1 MAATSTIAS
10 FLMEGA
16 AGTPMTWAK
25 LVDIK
30 DYPDMFGDPN
40 QLQATT
46 LSDHEH
52 WYVEGVKDNSGALNF
67 TANYD
72 AATFSTLKGKEGTEG
87 NYALWFGEGGTPVA
101 PTGANGKFSFKGY
114 LFVKLVG
121 KGVDEVREMV
131 VGIIPST
138 AITFAAS

>member
-1 MAATSTIAS
+1 MATSTIHS
-10 FLMEGA
+10 FLMSGT
-16 AGTPMTWAK
+16 GTPLVYSK
-25 LVDIK
+25 LLDIK
-30 DYPDMFGDPN
+30 DYPDLFGDPN

-46 LSDHEH
+46 LSDTQH
-52 WYVEGVKDNSGALNF
+52 WYVPGVQDNSGALNF

-72 AATFSTLKGKEGTEG
+72 AATFNTIKGLEGTEG
-87 NYALWFGEGGTPVA
+87 NFALWFGEGGTPVA
-101 PTGANGKFSFKGY
+101 PDGHEGKFSFKGY
-114 LFVKLVG
+114 PFVKLSG

>member
-1 MAATSTIAS
+1 MATSTIHS
-10 FLMEGA
+10 FLMSGT
-16 AGTPMTWAK
+16 GTPLLYSK
-25 LVDIK
+25 LLDIK
-30 DYPDMFGDPN
+30 DYPDLFGDPN

-46 LSDHEH
+46 LSDTQH
-52 WYVEGVKDNSGALNF
+52 WYVEGVKDNAGALNF

-72 AATFSTLKGKEGTEG
+72 AATFNTIKSSEGTEG

-101 PTGANGKFSFKGY
+101 PDGHNGKFSFKGY
-114 LFVKLVG
+114 PYVKLVG

-138 AITFAAS
+138 GITFAAS